1 MTHILMMSRY
11 KLCTEVNRILERN
24 AQKEVYK
31 DQTKVKNR
39 LINNKNFIT
48 QKHNQIDMATSR
60 TK

>member
-1 MTHILMMSRY
+1 MMSRY

-39 LINNKNFIT
+39 LINNQNFIT